1 MIKKAGVLALILAC
15 TVYANDVNKNEIEED
30 QFFEESGII
39 RLEETTISGD
49 GFENTIRNTPK
60 NITIVTAEDIKESG
74 AKNVVEA
81 VRSVPGVK
89 ISEGMSNTGVI
100 DIRGQGANTQM
111 NTAIIVDGVKMN
123 PIDMSSF
130 NLYSIPIE
138 TVEKIE
144 IIPSGASVVYGDNTV
159 GGAVNIITKNSS
171 GKDSLTIQTEAGSYN
186 QLNSNVGFGTTAGKF
201 KIFGNAARKNTDGY
215 RDNAFLKSDDVMLGT
230 KYQIN
235 DANALT
241 LKYDYHKDHMGF
253 AGALKENQ
261 IDNNRT
267 QASSTDD
274 WGKNESNRFNLGYN
288 YKKDNLEVINNST
301 YYTKNYN
308 SYMTYGSISTYSNS
322 DAKTENISNDF
333 KMKYNTDKN
342 KIIVGFDLLYGN
354 LENKSNGLEKDYS
367 NFPTVTI
374 KPFSREGEVKK
385 ESIGGFISDTYSLTD
400 QLDFTGGI
408 RQQYTKFDYSK
419 YEDKKY
425 NTTVYDLALNYKYS
439 ETGSTFVSYGT
450 DFRTPT
456 TDELVTYGVYN
467 PDLKPQT
474 GENIEIGVKDY
485 IADTFVSASVFH
497 KIVKDEIYY
506 NNGINTNYDEDN
518 KKIGFEL
525 LAERKFMKKLTLTTS
540 YSYLQSEID
549 GGVDKGNK
557 TPGVAENK
565 FSLGAKYDFTE
576 KLKSNLLLNYVG
588 SSYAFNDVAN
598 KQDKIDAYT
607 TLDLNLS
614 YKIND
619 SFDIYGGIKNL
630 TDEEYN
636 EYVMDYGSGPLYYP
650 AAERQYYI
658 GFRYTM

>member
-1 MIKKAGVLALILAC
+1 MIKRAGVLALILAC
-15 TVYANDVNKNEIEED
+15 TVYANDVNRNEIVED
-30 QFFEESGII
+30 QFFEDSGVI

-60 NITIVTAEDIKESG
+60 NITIITAKDIKESG

-81 VRSVPGVK
+81 VKSVPGVK
-89 ISEGMSNTGVI
+89 VSDGMSNTGVI
-100 DIRGQGANTQM
+100 DIRGQGANFNR

-130 NLYSIPIE
+130 NLYSIAIE

-159 GGAVNIITKNSS
+159 GGAVNIITKNGK
-171 GKDSLTIQTEAGSYN
+171 GKDGLTFQLEGGSYEN
-186 QLNSNVGFGTTAGKF
+186 YNGNLGFNTTVDKF
-201 KIFGNAARKNTDGY
+201 KIFGNVTGKTTDGY
-215 RDNAFLKSDDVMLGT
+215 RDNAFLESDDVMAGT

-235 DANALT
+235 EANALT

-253 AGALKENQ
+253 PGDLTEDQVN
-261 IDNNRT
+261 
-267 QASSTDD
+267 DD
-274 WGKNESNRFNLGYN
+274 RSQTNTPNSWGKNESHRFNLGYN
-288 YKKDNLEVINNST
+288 YKKDNLEIINNTT
-301 YYTKNYN
+301 YYKKNYN
-308 SYMTYGSISTYSNS
+308 SYMEYWRWNMDSESEMDTN
-322 DAKTENISNDF
+322 NISNDF
-333 KMKYNTDKN
+333 KIKYNTDRN
-342 KIIVGFDLLYGN
+342 KFIAGFDVLDGKID
-354 LENKSNGLEKDYS
+354 NKSKD
-367 NFPTVTI
+367 VWA
-374 KPFSREGEVKK
+374 KK
-385 ESIGGFISDTYSLTD
+385 QSIGGFISDTYNLTEK
-400 QLDFTGGI
+400 LGFTGGV
-408 RQQYTKFDYSK
+408 RQQQTKFDYSQD
-419 YEDKKY
+419 EDKTY
-425 NTTVYDLALNYKYS
+425 NNTVYDLALNYKYS
-439 ETGSTFVSYGT
+439 DTGSTFISYGT

-456 TDELVTYGVYN
+456 TDELLETMSGIHLN
-467 PDLKPQT
+467 SDLKPQT

-485 IADTFVSASVFH
+485 IAETFVSASVFH

-506 NNGINTNYDEDN
+506 DGTHNNNYDEDN

-549 GGVDKGNK
+549 GGEDKGNK
-557 TPGVAENK
+557 TPGVSENK

-588 SSYAFNDVAN
+588 SSYAFGDQAN
-598 KQDKIDAYT
+598 KKEKVEAYT
-607 TLDLNLS
+607 TLDFNLS

-619 SFDIYGGIKNL
+619 SFDVYGGIKNL

-636 EYVMDYGSGPLYYP
+636 EYVGESTWNGRNYYP
-650 AAERQYYI
+650 APERRYYV

>member
-1 MIKKAGVLALILAC
+1 MIKRAGVLALILAC
-15 TVYANDVNKNEIEED
+15 TVYAEDLNEE
-30 QFFEESGII
+30 QFFEDSGVI

-49 GFENTIRNTPK
+49 GFENTIRDTPK
-60 NITIVTAEDIKESG
+60 NITIVTAQDIKESG

-81 VRSVPGVK
+81 VKSVPGVK
-89 ISEGMSNTGVI
+89 VSEGTGKTGVI

-159 GGAVNIITKNSS
+159 GGAINIITKNGK
-171 GKDSLTIQTEAGSYN
+171 GKDSLTLQVEGGSYEN
-186 QLNSNVGFGTTAGKF
+186 YNGNLGFNTTVDKF
-201 KIFGNAARKNTDGY
+201 KIFGNVTGKTTDGY
-215 RDNAFLKSDDVMLGT
+215 RENGYLRSQDVMVGT

-253 AGALKENQ
+253 PGSLSKDQ
-261 IDNNRT
+261 TDDDRT
-267 QASSTDD
+267 QASSPDD
-274 WGKNESNRFNLGYN
+274 WGKNESHRFNLGYN
-288 YKKDNLEVINNST
+288 YKKDNLEIINNTT

-308 SYMTYGSISTYSNS
+308 SYMTYGSTSTYSNS

-333 KMKYNTDKN
+333 KVKYNTDRN
-342 KIIVGFDLLYGN
+342 KFIAGFDLLNGD
-354 LENKSNGLEKDYS
+354 LDNKSNGLESDYS
-367 NFPTVTI
+367 NWPTITT
-374 KPFSREGEVKK
+374 KPFSREGKVKK

-400 QLDFTGGI
+400 DLDFTGGI
-408 RQQYTKFDYSK
+408 RQQYTKFDYSN

-439 ETGSTFVSYGT
+439 ETGSTFISYGT

-474 GENIEIGVKDY
+474 GENFEIGVKDY
-485 IADTFVSASVFH
+485 IAETFVSASVFH
-497 KIVKDEIYY
+497 KIIKDEIYY
-506 NNGINTNYDEDN
+506 NSSKKINSNYDEDN

-525 LAERKFMKKLTLTTS
+525 LAERKFMKNLTLTTS

-549 GGVDKGNK
+549 GGENKGNK
-557 TPGVAENK
+557 TPGVPENK
-565 FSLGAKYDFTE
+565 FSIGAKYDFTE

-588 SSYAFNDVAN
+588 SSYSFYDEKNE
-598 KQDKIDAYT
+598 KDKVEAYT
-607 TLDLNLS
+607 TLDFNLS

-636 EYVMDYGSGPLYYP
+636 EYVDSYGYYYP
-650 AAERQYYI
+650 APERQYYV

>member
-1 MIKKAGVLALILAC
+1 MIKRAGFLALILAC
-15 TVYANDVNKNEIEED
+15 TVYANDLNEN
-30 QFFEESGII
+30 QFFEDSGII

-49 GFENTIRNTPK
+49 GFENTIRDTPK
-60 NITIVTAEDIKESG
+60 NITIVTAQDIKESG

-81 VRSVPGVK
+81 VKSVPGVK

-100 DIRGQGANTQM
+100 DIRGQGANYNR

-159 GGAVNIITKNSS
+159 GGAVNIITKN
-171 GKDSLTIQTEAGSYN
+171 GKGNDSLTLQTEAGSYN
-186 QLNSNVGFGTTAGKF
+186 QLNSNVGFSTTAGKF

-215 RDNAFLKSDDVMLGT
+215 RDNSFLKSDDVMVGT
-230 KYQIN
+230 KYQLN

-253 AGALKENQ
+253 PGSLSKDQ
-261 IDNNRT
+261 IDDDRT
-267 QASSTDD
+267 QASSPDD
-274 WGKNESNRFNLGYN
+274 WGKNESHRFNIGYN
-288 YKKDNLEVINNST
+288 YKQDNLEIINNVT
-301 YYTKNYN
+301 YDKKNYK
-308 SYMTYGSISTYSNS
+308 SYMTYGYPGPASEMDKDTNNF
-322 DAKTENISNDF
+322 ANDF

-342 KIIVGFDLLYGN
+342 KFIAGFDVLEGKT
-354 LENKSNGLEKDYS
+354 ENKG
-367 NFPTVTI
+367 I
-374 KPFSREGEVKK
+374 WAKK
-385 ESIGGFISDTYSLTD
+385 QSIGGFISDTYSFTES
-400 QLDFTGGI
+400 LDFTGGI
-408 RQQYTKFDYSK
+408 RQQHTKFKYSTK
-419 YEDKKY
+419 SEDKEY

-456 TDELVTYGVYN
+456 TDELLSSSGYLNT
-467 PDLKPQT
+467 DLKPQT
-474 GENIEIGVKDY
+474 GKNIEVGIKDY
-485 IADTFVSASVFH
+485 IAETFVSASVFH
-497 KIVKDEIYY
+497 KIIKDEIYLDKSNPAGGSWGTNSNY
-506 NNGINTNYDEDN
+506 NEDN

-525 LAERKFMKKLTLTTS
+525 LAERKFMKKLTLTGS

-549 GGVDKGNK
+549 GGEYKGNK
-557 TPGVAENK
+557 TPGVSENK
-565 FSLGAKYDFTE
+565 FSIGAKYDFTE

-588 SSYAFNDVAN
+588 SSYAYSDTEN
-598 KQDKIDAYT
+598 KGDKVEAYI
-607 TLDLNLS
+607 TLDLGVS
-614 YKIND
+614 YRIND

-636 EYVMDYGSGPLYYP
+636 EYVGGTGAYRYYYTAP
-650 AAERQYYI
+650 ERSYYV

>member
-1 MIKKAGVLALILAC
+1 MIKKVGVLALILAC
-15 TVYANDVNKNEIEED
+15 TVYANDVNGNKIEED

-60 NITIVTAEDIKESG
+60 NITIVTAEDIKENG

-100 DIRGQGANTQM
+100 DIRGQGANYNR

-159 GGAVNIITKNSS
+159 GGAVNITTKN
-171 GKDSLTIQTEAGSYN
+171 GKGKNNLTLQTEAGSYN

-215 RDNAFLKSDDVMLGT
+215 RENSFLKSDDVMVGT

-241 LKYDYHKDHMGF
+241 LKYDYHKDNMGF
-253 AGALKENQ
+253 PGSLSKDQ
-261 IDNNRT
+261 IDDDRT
-267 QASSTDD
+267 QASSPDD
-274 WGKNESNRFNLGYN
+274 WGKNESHRFNLGYN
-288 YKKDNLEVINNST
+288 YKKDNLEIINNVN
-301 YYTKNYN
+301 YYKNNYN
-308 SYMTYGSISTYSNS
+308 SYMWGSE
-322 DAKTENISNDF
+322 TEKDTKNLSNDF
-333 KMKYNTDKN
+333 KIKYSTDRN
-342 KIIVGFDLLYGN
+342 KIIAGFDLLEGKV
-354 LENKSNGLEKDYS
+354 EN
-367 NFPTVTI
+367 
-374 KPFSREGEVKK
+374 SRNTDTWAKK
-385 ESIGGFISDTYSLTD
+385 QSIGGFISDTYSLTGK
-400 QLDFTGGI
+400 LDFTGGI
-408 RQQYTKFDYSK
+408 RQQHTKFKYSLSN
-419 YEDKKY
+419 EDKAY
-425 NTTVYDLALNYKYS
+425 NNTVYDLALNYKYS
-439 ETGSTFVSYGT
+439 DTGSTFISYGT

-456 TDELVTYGVYN
+456 TDELLQTYSGIQFN
-467 PDLKPQT
+467 SDLKPQT
-474 GENIEIGVKDY
+474 GENIEIGIKDY
-485 IADTFVSASVFH
+485 VADTFVSASVFH

-506 NNGINTNYDEDN
+506 NGDTRTNTNYDEDN
-518 KKIGFEL
+518 KKVGFEL
-525 LAERKFMKKLTLTTS
+525 LAERKIMKKLTLTGS

-549 GGVDKGNK
+549 GGKNKGME
-557 TPGVAENK
+557 TPGVPENK

-576 KLKSNLLLNYVG
+576 KLKSNLMLNYVG
-588 SSYAFNDVAN
+588 RSYAFGDQAN
-598 KQDKIDAYT
+598 KEDKVDSYM

-619 SFDIYGGIKNL
+619 SFDVYGGIKNL
-630 TDEEYN
+630 TDEEYY
-636 EYVMDYGSGPLYYP
+636 EYVGESTWSGRYYYP
-650 AAERQYYI
+650 AAERQYYV

>member
-1 MIKKAGVLALILAC
+1 MIKRAGVLALILAC
-15 TVYANDVNKNEIEED
+15 TVYANDVNRNEIEED

-49 GFENTIRNTPK
+49 GFENTIRDTPK

-81 VRSVPGVK
+81 VKSVPGVK
-89 ISEGMSNTGVI
+89 VSEGMGNTGVI
-100 DIRGQGANTQM
+100 DIRGQGANYNR

-123 PIDMSSF
+123 PIDTSAF

-159 GGAVNIITKNSS
+159 GGAVNIITKNGS
-171 GKDSLTIQTEAGSYN
+171 GKDSLTLQTEAGSYN
-186 QLNSNVGFGTTAGKF
+186 QLNSNVGFSTTAGKF
-201 KIFGNAARKNTDGY
+201 KVFGNAARKNTDGY
-215 RDNAFLKSDDVMLGT
+215 RDNGFLKSDDVMAGT

-235 DANALT
+235 EANALT

-253 AGALKENQ
+253 PGALSEAQ
-261 IDNNRT
+261 IDDDRT
-267 QASSTDD
+267 QTNSPDD
-274 WGKNESNRFNLGYN
+274 WGKNESHRFNLGYN
-288 YKKDNLEVINNST
+288 YKKDNLEIINNT
-301 YYTKNYN
+301 NYYKKNYK
-308 SYMTYGSISTYSNS
+308 SYMTYGYANYLSEMDKDTTNL
-322 DAKTENISNDF
+322 SNDF
-333 KMKYNTDKN
+333 KVKYNTDRN
-342 KIIVGFDLLYGN
+342 KFIVGFDV
-354 LENKSNGLEKDYS
+354 LEGKTDDKG
-367 NFPTVTI
+367 VWA
-374 KPFSREGEVKK
+374 KK
-385 ESIGGFISDTYSLTD
+385 QSIGGFISDTYSLTD
-400 QLDFTGGI
+400 KLDFTGGI
-408 RQQYTKFDYSK
+408 RQQHTKFDYSTD
-419 YEDKKY
+419 EDKTY
-425 NTTVYDLALNYKYS
+425 NNTVYDLALNYKYS
-439 ETGSTFVSYGT
+439 DTGSTFISYGT

-456 TDELVTYGVYN
+456 TNDLMHSNGVLMS
-467 PDLKPQT
+467 DLKPQT
-474 GENIEIGVKDY
+474 GENFEIGVKDY
-485 IADTFVSASVFH
+485 VADTFVSASVFH
-497 KIVKDEIYY
+497 KIIKDEIYWDRNAFNGGTDPY
-506 NNGINTNYDEDN
+506 PNNNYGRNANYDEDN

-549 GGVDKGNK
+549 GGEDKGNK
-557 TPGVAENK
+557 TPGVSENK

-588 SSYAFNDVAN
+588 SSYAFGDESNSAEKVDS
-598 KQDKIDAYT
+598 YT

-630 TDEEYN
+630 TDEEYH
-636 EYVMDYGSGPLYYP
+636 EYVSNYGSGASYYP
-650 AAERQYYI
+650 AAERQYYV